1 MSAQRAT
8 SRAAES
14 IAADSDSIATRAH
27 SIANALEGTDLWTL
41 GLLSVRV
48 VTTYKDPSLLTFYL
62 SVSMERVFTSAYSAF
77 IHSSCYFGTG
87 SADTWSRTSLSN
99 PDYDS
104 YT

>member
-1 MSAQRAT
+1 MKGSNGKKGLRKGERHVKTCSKGRLPIPIKGVAKEDAT

-48 VTTYKDPSLLTFYL
+48 VTT
-62 SVSMERVFTSAYSAF
+62 
-77 IHSSCYFGTG
+77 
-87 SADTWSRTSLSN
+87 
-99 PDYDS
+99 
-104 YT
+104 

>member
-48 VTTYKDPSLLTFYL
+48 VTT
-62 SVSMERVFTSAYSAF
+62 
-77 IHSSCYFGTG
+77 
-87 SADTWSRTSLSN
+87 
-99 PDYDS
+99 
-104 YT
+104 